1 MTPRHRP
8 APKSAHILTA
18 LLALSLAACGQP
30 PAPPAEDPLD
40 PAVAAALGDQIM
52 VDPDLIGQN
61 NAGSVADLSPGLDG
75 MPTLDTGSAAIG
87 RARDEALAM
96 LGGAAGLRRAPAPK
110 AVAGALPPGAAL
122 TAAGRAAAAPGTGA
136 SCAQGVQY
144 AMAWAARLPAPFP
157 VYPRAAVQEAAGNDT
172 GGCALRAI
180 NFQTPVPLQD
190 VVDFY
195 YSRAL
200 AAGYSAERVQQDG
213 DDVLA
218 GTKGQATYAL
228 YARRLPTGA
237 TEVDLVTSGG

>member
-1 MTPRHRP
+1 MIQPLS
-8 APKSAHILTA
+8 SAFSRSHVLGAA
-18 LLALSLAACGQP
+18 LVLALSACSES
-30 PAPPAEDPLD
+30 PAVPVEDSLD

-61 NAGSVADLSPGLDG
+61 NAGSVADVSPGLDG
-75 MPTLDTGSAAIG
+75 VPTLDTGSAAIG
-87 RARDEALAM
+87 RARDEALAL

-110 AVAGALPPGAAL
+110 DVAGALPPSAAL
-122 TAAGRAAAAPGTGA
+122 TAAGRAAAAPGNGA
-136 SCAQGVQY
+136 SCAQGVHY
-144 AMAWAARLPAPFP
+144 TMAWAARLPAPFP

-200 AAGYSAERVQQDG
+200 AAGYSAERVRQDG

-218 GTKGQATYAL
+218 GTKGRATYAL
-228 YARRLPTGA
+228 YLRRLPSGA